1 MASYSFSDVPI
12 PSNLPVFNRS
22 IYRDIDNRGAMGFQG
37 NIGNGFQGINGVQ
50 GFQGNQG
57 IRGNQGVQ
65 GVQGLAS
72 PISVNNFVS
81 GIQGLQSSFIYSG
94 AQTIQTQFLNA
105 SSTTNIQSGA
115 FVVSNGRVGLST
127 TTPSYTLDVLNTGQS
142 STNMARF
149 NTSVSAGTYVSW
161 TQPEGISLFRF
172 GTSNLLRMVAGTQSS
187 SSIEFN
193 STSVRDGSIDYK
205 HDTLPTTNRYMSF
218 TTNQTERARIDS
230 NGLLSYSGVQGQQG
244 YFDRTL
250 YAKDNFGVGFQG
262 TQGSFGFV
270 GCQTIQGQQGYLSS
284 SLQCKDIYGVG
295 FQGVQGSFG
304 FVGCQTIQGQ
314 QGYLS
319 SSSYAKD
326 NYGVGFQGVQGS
338 FGFVGCQSL
347 QAQSIKINSNFV
359 PVVPNSN
366 IQFRYGTSSASTIS
380 STIISYGYTFSSIPF
395 VFVQLDDAIPQG
407 SIPAIQTQSVGTTQ
421 FSVILNSITT
431 GLGTLRWL
439 AIGEGN

>member
-1 MASYSFSDVPI
+1 MDYTFGSTP
-12 PSNLPVFNRS
+12 LPTGLNVFNAS
-22 IYRDIDNRGAMGFQG
+22 IYRDINNRGDKGFQGADGVGSMGFQG
-37 NIGNGFQGINGVQ
+37 VQGVQ

-57 IRGNQGVQ
+57 IRGNQGLQ

-115 FVVSNGRVGLST
+115 LVVSSGRVGLST

-142 STNMARF
+142 STNLARF

-230 NGLLSYSGVQGQQG
+230 NGILSYSGVQGQQG

-262 TQGSFGFV
+262 IQGSFGFV

-304 FVGCQTIQGQ
+304 YLGCNSLNTSSITLPSSFVNTFTPTISASNFTTVSNTGFYTTMSAVKTAYGSIKVQWV
-314 QGYLS
+314 
-319 SSSYAKD
+319 SY
-326 NYGVGFQGVQGS
+326 GTVSGITQGS
-338 FGFVGCQSL
+338 FIFTLPVSFFSTIHSL
-347 QAQSIKINSNFV
+347 QVCVSATPGWGIQWASANNFSTTSVEVSIFTNNGN
-359 PVVPNSN
+359 PVSLQP
-366 IQFRYGTSSASTIS
+366 
-380 STIISYGYTFSSIPF
+380 
-395 VFVQLDDAIPQG
+395 
-407 SIPAIQTQSVGTTQ
+407 
-421 FSVILNSITT
+421 
-431 GLGTLRWL
+431 TLSWY
-439 AIGEGN
+439 AIGN